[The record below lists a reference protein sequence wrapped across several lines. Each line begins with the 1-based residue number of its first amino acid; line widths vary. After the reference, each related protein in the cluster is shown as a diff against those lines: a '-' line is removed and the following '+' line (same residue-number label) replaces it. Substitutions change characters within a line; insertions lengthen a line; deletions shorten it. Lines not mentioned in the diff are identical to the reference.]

1 MSCPPKSPNLAPI
14 DFFLWSHIKSL
25 IYMSLV
31 DCYCEVKNSR
41 NRYERR
47 VCSTHGKDINSYH
60 QLVGILKECD
70 HLEKP
75 GLAVRMLLEGI
86 LK

>member
-1 MSCPPKSPNLAPI
+1 M
-14 DFFLWSHIKSL
+14 DFFLWSHIKAL

-31 DCYCEVKNSR
+31 DCCWEGKNNQ

-47 VCSTHGKDINSYH
+47 FCSTHGKDVNSYH
-60 QLVGILKECD
+60 QLVGILKESD
-70 HLEKP
+70 HLENP
-75 GLAVRMLLEGI
+75 GLAMRRLLEGI